1 MKTVKLGEAKTSE
14 NTRVYAIG
22 DTHGYLGL
30 LIGLH
35 NQIKNDLI
43 ENPIEKHKIIFLG
56 DYIDRGP
63 DSKGC
68 IDYLIN
74 LISEDP
80 NVTCLKGNHEEKLI
94 LFLND
99 PLINSRSFLTYGGAE
114 CARSY
119 GVQPVSLSASST
131 EMISFRDELSAAVPQ
146 SHIDFIDQLKIYQIE
161 GDYMCVHAGLRPG
174 TPIDQQIDNDLM
186 TIRSDFIPNNGLY
199 EKVIVHGHTPHYPI
213 EIKPNRMNA
222 DTCAYDTGVLTC
234 IVLEDD
240 KYRILNTES

>member
-1 MKTVKLGEAKTSE
+1 MKTVKLGEAKTPE
-14 NTRVYAIG
+14 NTRIYAIG
-22 DTHGYLGL
+22 DSHGYLDL
-30 LIGLH
+30 LINLH
-35 NQIKNDLI
+35 DQIQDDLVK
-43 ENPIEKHKIIFLG
+43 NPIKKHKIIFLG

-63 DSKGC
+63 ASKGC
-68 IDYLIN
+68 IDYLIK

-80 NVTCLKGNHEEKLI
+80 NVICLKGNHEEKLI

-99 PLINSRSFLTYGGAE
+99 PLKNAQSFLTYGGAE
-114 CARSY
+114 CAQSY
-119 GVQPVSLSASST
+119 GVNPVSLSVTTTA
-131 EMISFRDELSAAVPQ
+131 MISFRDELSAAVPQ
-146 SHIDFIDQLKIYQIE
+146 SHIDFINQLLIYQIE

-174 TPIDQQIDNDLM
+174 TPIDQQIDDDLM
-186 TIRSDFIPNNGLY
+186 KIRSDFTPHNGLY